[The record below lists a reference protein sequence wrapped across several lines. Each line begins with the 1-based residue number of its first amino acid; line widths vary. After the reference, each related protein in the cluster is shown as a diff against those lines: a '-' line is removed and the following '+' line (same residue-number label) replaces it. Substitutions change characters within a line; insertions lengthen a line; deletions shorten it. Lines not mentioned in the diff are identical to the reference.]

1 MPWLILKYCFLFQF
15 SFRDSDTKLG
25 ISGITWLSV
34 SHVIEKNR
42 ITLLTTLFSLQTP
55 SPSPCIVHTF
65 MEQVQFYI
73 SMTSV
78 LDCLDHSNNTYKFL
92 KWVAFPFD
100 VKWSAVC
107 LPVLSEQD
115 HWHYSCYTI
124 YLKES
129 LSFNVLNPCAFVHDT
144 AAVKMECKVP
154 MLFKQKPQR
163 SSLSL
168 CFIHWNISS
177 PENKLERLFIICY
190 LKMGCFPNVHTSS

>member
-1 MPWLILKYCFLFQF
+1 
-15 SFRDSDTKLG
+15 
-25 ISGITWLSV
+25 
-34 SHVIEKNR
+34 
-42 ITLLTTLFSLQTP
+42 
-55 SPSPCIVHTF
+55 

-107 LPVLSEQD
+107 LPGLSEQD

-129 LSFNVLNPCAFVHDT
+129 LSFNVNPWAFVHDT
-144 AAVKMECKVP
+144 PAVKKQSVRYNQWWRSWKSDPLPIDWEEIQASVWKFVISNATHTHTEPVTVQLSWLNCYGPDVSKGMIYRCPVTCSWMCYECVKYLVN
-154 MLFKQKPQR
+154 
-163 SSLSL
+163 LSL
-168 CFIHWNISS
+168 YHIFKIEKN
-177 PENKLERLFIICY
+177 
-190 LKMGCFPNVHTSS
+190 LK

>member
-1 MPWLILKYCFLFQF
+1 MGRSNATYFLRNRKYLQISQWLCLRVSLKNVFLWHYW
-15 SFRDSDTKLG
+15 TKLPCFKLNWQ
-25 ISGITWLSV
+25 ISVFVVKYISSIAPWHLYLLSYFV
-34 SHVIEKNR
+34 
-42 ITLLTTLFSLQTP
+42 P
-55 SPSPCIVHTF
+55 F

-107 LPVLSEQD
+107 LPGLSEQD

-129 LSFNVLNPCAFVHDT
+129 LSFNVNPWAFVHDT
-144 AAVKMECKVP
+144 PAVKKTECKV
-154 MLFKQKPQR
+154 
-163 SSLSL
+163 
-168 CFIHWNISS
+168 
-177 PENKLERLFIICY
+177 
-190 LKMGCFPNVHTSS
+190 

>member
-1 MPWLILKYCFLFQF
+1 
-15 SFRDSDTKLG
+15 
-25 ISGITWLSV
+25 
-34 SHVIEKNR
+34 
-42 ITLLTTLFSLQTP
+42 
-55 SPSPCIVHTF
+55 

-107 LPVLSEQD
+107 LPGLSEQD

-129 LSFNVLNPCAFVHDT
+129 LSFNVNPWAFVHDT
-144 AAVKMECKVP
+144 PAVK
-154 MLFKQKPQR
+154 KQSVRYNQR
-163 SSLSL
+163 WRSWKSDPLPIDWEEIQASVWKFVISNATRTHTHRASYSTAVMIKL
-168 CFIHWNISS
+168 LWPRCIEGYDLQMSNDMFIDVLWMCQISS
-177 PENKLERLFIICY
+177 KLESLPH
-190 LKMGCFPNVHTSS
+190 L